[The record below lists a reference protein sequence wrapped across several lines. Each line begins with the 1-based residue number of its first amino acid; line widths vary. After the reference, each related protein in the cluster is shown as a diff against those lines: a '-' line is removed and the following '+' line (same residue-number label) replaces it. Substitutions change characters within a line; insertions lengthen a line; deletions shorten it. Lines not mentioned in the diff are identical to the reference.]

1 MSKPEKNAVEWS
13 VFAVSAIVVVAIVGY
28 LVSAALREKN
38 APPDLHITTGEAVA
52 TRAGHRLQVAVKN
65 TGDTSAE
72 QVRIEIALR
81 RADEEVETA
90 ELDIVYVPR
99 KSERIG
105 FVTFRNDP
113 RCCEVTARAMS
124 YDAP

>member
-1 MSKPEKNAVEWS
+1 MTKPEKNAVEWT
-13 VFAVSAIVVVAIVGY
+13 VFALSALIVAGLIGY
-28 LVSAALREKN
+28 LVTAAVRERKM
-38 APPDLHITTGEAVA
+38 PPDLHITTAPAIG
-52 TRAGHRLQVAVKN
+52 THAGHKIEVNVKN
-65 TGDTSAE
+65 LGDMSAE

-81 RADEEVETA
+81 RGDEEIERA
-90 ELDIVYVPR
+90 ELDIIYVPR
-99 KSERIG
+99 KSERTG

>member
-13 VFAVSAIVVVAIVGY
+13 VFALSALIVAMIVGS
-28 LVSAALREKN
+28 LVTAAIREKKV
-38 APPDLHITTGEAVA
+38 PPDLHITTGAA
-52 TRAGHRLQVAVKN
+52 MTTHAGHRLQVTVKN
-65 TGDTSAE
+65 VGDASAE

-81 RADEEVETA
+81 RGEEEVERA
-90 ELDIVYVPR
+90 ELDIIYVPR
-99 KSERIG
+99 KSERTG